1 MFKLSGALTSGLAA
15 IIVLPSVALED
26 YRATSLRAALEE
38 TVLAIDTLKG
48 VRTGLEEG
56 TDPNLIGRVLELT
69 EPPPVDQRALD
80 ELLVST
86 RDEVGRLQQQ
96 VDILE
101 ARHAGVEFRGSVYAP
116 SPGGTTIGI
125 DANLLRTLNSIG
137 SGGTEDRGSMS
148 PLTGGRRG
156 ADATHGYP
164 GSGSHAAGEQGA
176 GTLRGPVE
184 PLEAMGY
191 SADPLAQAV
200 AAYRA
205 KRYTDALI
213 VLGEPREDSHL
224 WFWRAR
230 ILDAVGRL
238 DEALLAY
245 AKVIELD
252 PESFDAK
259 QAAVEVEFLEWRR
272 KFESKLPT
280 TQVGGAQSGAVTPK

>member
-1 MFKLSGALTSGLAA
+1 MFKLAGALTSGLAT
-15 IIVLPSVALED
+15 IIVLPSVALDD

-48 VRTGLEEG
+48 VRTGLDEG
-56 TDPNLIGRVLELT
+56 ADPNLIDRVLELT
-69 EPPPVDQRALD
+69 EPPPVDQRELD
-80 ELLVST
+80 ELLVIT

-101 ARHAGVEFRGSVYAP
+101 ARRAGVEFRGSVYAP
-116 SPGGTTIGI
+116 TPGGTTIGI

-137 SGGTEDRGSMS
+137 SSGTEGRGPMS
-148 PLTGGRRG
+148 PLAGGM
-156 ADATHGYP
+156 HGYP
-164 GSGSHAAGEQGA
+164 GSDSLGPGDHGT
-176 GTLRGPVE
+176 GTLRAPTE
-184 PLEAMGY
+184 PLEAKGY

-213 VLGEPREDSHL
+213 VLGEPREDAHL

-230 ILDAVGRL
+230 ILDAVDRL
-238 DEALLAY
+238 DDARLAY

-259 QAAVEVEFLEWRR
+259 QAAVEVEFLEWRQ

-280 TQVGGAQSGAVTPK
+280 KQGGGAQSGAVAPK